1 MLFFSKP
8 AKEKK
13 IDYLH
18 MVFTLLAVNNMNT
31 IKEKRTV
38 IMPVTH
44 FIVKVFIPLWR
55 VLILGGNPK

>member
-1 MLFFSKP
+1 
-8 AKEKK
+8 
-13 IDYLH
+13 